1 MYEGGQRDGFKKL
14 QSKVKKHIS
23 FCSCSLVLKFFNY
36 FEQNFFSFPSPFKPK
51 DFVFYKSSL
60 AFLQTEPF
68 RRLQAI
74 LKMAFTSLLTI
85 QIIHTICRSNSN
97 GSFCFPLVKDN
108 WGCCQKLPYRDH
120 HINA

>member
-1 MYEGGQRDGFKKL
+1 MRVDKGMVLRNCRAKLKNTFHSVRVHWCSNFSIILNKTFFLFLRRSSQRILFF
-14 QSKVKKHIS
+14 QVKS
-23 FCSCSLVLKFFNY
+23 G
-36 FEQNFFSFPSPFKPK
+36 
-51 DFVFYKSSL
+51 
-60 AFLQTEPF
+60 FLQTEPF

-108 WGCCQKLPYRDH
+108 WGCCRKLPYRDH